1 MIGLLT
7 KTLVRIKLAPIRRR
21 KKRITT
27 LFAAFLISTLPL
39 SIYFSMHG
47 MFQFFEYMPEYGER
61 AVHGVLSFSFA
72 GLFLLMLFTGYG
84 SALHHFFL
92 ADDLPLLLSLPIAPQ
107 AVFFVKYFECF
118 LNGSA
123 TFIIFGAPVL
133 IAFIQ
138 VSDGGAIMIATTFIA
153 SILFIAFTVALIQ
166 LIASATGALFDA
178 ARMRKYA
185 VMIGSLFAVAL
196 WAGLQWIRFDRFTP
210 GAPDFDPYAARKFV
224 SSISNVSFAVFP
236 SQQLVDGVFAVL
248 HGNPA
253 KAVLHMIVLGILAAV
268 FLVGSIG
275 WRIRQEPLRRLEV
288 QTDRNRRGKWR
299 RIEADESKTLHWR
312 RVLLMKEF
320 KIAVRDIRTRH
331 VLLLF
336 TVAMILWP
344 LMQGHGNNDA
354 FATKWAMAFFAAA
367 LSNILARQTIP
378 QEREAFFYTKLAP
391 LAMKN
396 FVLAKAALTILL
408 LGAALIPG
416 QMVIAFKNRN
426 LMEGLESFLIP
437 LGCVIL
443 GTAVGLY
450 TGARYGRFDW
460 RDPRLMIGIG
470 TGYLSMILSLTAAGI
485 GLGLCLTAEFIGYS
499 LAFGLFF
506 LYVYAVFYTALAL
519 SQKHLSTM
527 DWILTS

>member
-7 KTLVRIKLAPIRRR
+7 KTLVRIKLAPMRRR
-21 KKRITT
+21 KRLLTA
-27 LFAAFLISTLPL
+27 LFAALLISSLPL
-39 SIYFSMHG
+39 SIYFSMYG
-47 MFQFFEYMPEYGER
+47 MFQFFGYMPEYGEI
-61 AVHGVLSFSFA
+61 AVQAVLSFSFA
-72 GLFLLMLFTGYG
+72 ALFLLMLFTGYG

-92 ADDLPLLLSLPIAPQ
+92 ADDLPLLLSLPIAFQ
-107 AVFFVKYFECF
+107 AVFFVKYLECF
-118 LNGSA
+118 LNGFA
-123 TFIIFGAPVL
+123 TFFIFGAPVL

-138 VSDGGAIMIATTFIA
+138 FSGGGAIMIATAFVA
-153 SILFIAFTVALIQ
+153 SILFIAAAVAFIQ
-166 LIASATGALFDA
+166 LIASAAGALFDA

-196 WAGLQWIRFDRFTP
+196 WAGLQWMRFDRFTP
-210 GAPDFDPYAARKFV
+210 GSPDFDPYAARKFI

-236 SQQLVDGVFAVL
+236 SQQLVDGLFAVL

-253 KAVLHMIVLGILAAV
+253 KAVLHMIVLGTLAAL
-268 FLVGSIG
+268 FIVGSIN

-288 QTDRNRRGKWR
+288 PTDRNRTEKLR
-299 RIEADESKTLHWR
+299 RSKAADSETLHWR
-312 RVLLMKEF
+312 RILLMKEF

-344 LMQGHGNNDA
+344 LMQRRGGDA
-354 FATKWAMAFFAAA
+354 AATKWAMAFFAAA
-367 LSNILARQTIP
+367 LSNILARQAIP
-378 QEREAFFYTKLAP
+378 QEKEAFFYTKLAP

-396 FVLAKAALTILL
+396 FILAKAVLTILL

-416 QMVIAFKNRN
+416 QMVIAVKNRN

-437 LGCVIL
+437 FGCVML

-460 RDPRLMIGIG
+460 RDPRQMIGIG
-470 TGYLSMILSLTAAGI
+470 TGYLSMTISLTAAGI
-485 GLGLCLTAEFIGYS
+485 GLGLFLTAEFVGYS